1 MESKYKFK
9 DLMVERHSSR
19 NFQKKEV
26 PEKVLREI
34 ILTAQKA
41 PSWENSQP
49 WKIYVASGEVL
60 EAIRKEWIE
69 KNNKKI
75 KGYADMS
82 PEHRTNFSKQG
93 QKNMEDF
100 LKDAGKFTNDPD
112 LKKLWYANTVLFNS
126 PNIVYLTLNKGHM
139 KYSIYDLGGFGMS
152 LMLAAKDHGVDSI
165 VAYELIK
172 YPDIIRKYAKVPD
185 DEDIIIGIALGYED
199 DAQLNKYRSSILPL
213 DQVCF
218 FKSKLD

>member
-1 MESKYKFK
+1 
-9 DLMVERHSSR
+9 
-19 NFQKKEV
+19 
-26 PEKVLREI
+26 
-34 ILTAQKA
+34 
-41 PSWENSQP
+41 
-49 WKIYVASGEVL
+49 
-60 EAIRKEWIE
+60 
-69 KNNKKI
+69 
-75 KGYADMS
+75 
-82 PEHRTNFSKQG
+82 
-93 QKNMEDF
+93 
-100 LKDAGKFTNDPD
+100 
-112 LKKLWYANTVLFNS
+112 
-126 PNIVYLTLNKGHM
+126 M

-199 DAQLNKYRSSILPL
+199 DAQLNKYRSSRLPL

>member
-9 DLMVERHSSR
+9 ELMIERHSSR

-26 PEKVLREI
+26 PENVLREI
-34 ILTAQKA
+34 ISIAQRA

-49 WKIYVASGEVL
+49 WNIYVASGEVL
-60 EAIRKEWIE
+60 DAIRKDWIE
-69 KNNKKI
+69 KNKAKI

-82 PEHRTNFSKQG
+82 PEHRTNFSQQG
-93 QKNMEDF
+93 QKNMKEF
-100 LKDAGKFTNDPD
+100 EKEAGEFSNDPD
-112 LKKLWYANTVLFNS
+112 LKNFWKANTVLFNS

-152 LMLAAKDHGVDSI
+152 LILAAKDHGVDSI
-165 VAYELIK
+165 IAYELIK
-172 YPDIIRKYAKVPD
+172 YPDIIRKYAKVPN

-199 DAQLNKYRSSILPL
+199 DHILNKYRSSRLPL
-213 DQVCF
+213 DQVCH